1 MLRCLDLVMNSID
14 YIAVID
20 NNFNIVFNTRYETGV
35 NDTAQRVDRREYIN
49 RKYYEVYPEL
59 ELEKSTIMRAIRT
72 GEIVVGKN
80 QTVVDFK
87 GVELCTDNITIPII
101 RHGHTMGAVELAR
114 DVTTVDFKSGEE
126 NEKNKEF
133 DALIEKLKVMRG
145 QITFDSILTK
155 NEKMRHVI
163 AYARTL
169 AALPNHTLIYGETGT
184 GKELF
189 AQAMIKESGIPSS
202 KVVTENCAA
211 IPANLF
217 ESTLFGTIKGAY
229 TGAEN
234 KKGLMEEADG
244 GILFLDELNAMPYEV
259 QGKLLRVMQEGTFRK
274 LGSNAEKKVNVK
286 IIATMNI
293 DPEEAIEKKILRRDL
308 FYRFSSS
315 VVHIPR
321 LAERPE
327 DMEFYLDHFLKE
339 YNAVYG
345 KEIAGYDERLKA
357 LLRDYSWEGNV
368 RELKHL
374 VEAMV
379 ATCSGKILRVS
390 DMPDYVYQRVVK
402 GQDSYEEERMA
413 PIYQYPDL
421 SGDKPLNLAKYLEDQ
436 EREVITAALRQTG
449 GNKARASRLLEIP
462 RPTLIYRMEKLGI
475 KDMSEI

>member
-1 MLRCLDLVMNSID
+1 MLRCMDLVMNSVD
-14 YIAVID
+14 YIAIID
-20 NNFNIVFNTRYETGV
+20 SNFNLVFNTRYETNV
-35 NDTAQRVDRREYIN
+35 NYTAQTVPRSEYIN
-49 RKYYEVYPEL
+49 KKYYEVYPNL

-72 GEIVVGKN
+72 GEVVVGKN

-101 RHGHTMGAVELAR
+101 RRGRTMGAIELAR
-114 DVTTVDFKSGEE
+114 DVTTVDFKTNEDL
-126 NEKNKEF
+126 EKNKEF
-133 DALIEKLKVMRG
+133 DELIERMKAIHG
-145 QITFDSILTK
+145 QITFDSILTRNVRMK
-155 NEKMRHVI
+155 HVI
-163 AYARTL
+163 NYAKAL

-189 AQAMIKESGIPSS
+189 AQAMIKESGIPLSR
-202 KVVTENCAA
+202 VVTENCAA

-234 KKGLMEEADG
+234 KKGLLEEADG

-274 LGSNAEKKVNVK
+274 LGSNTEKKVNVK

-293 DPEEAIEKKILRRDL
+293 DPEEAIEKRILRRDL

-315 VVHIPR
+315 VVHIPS
-321 LAERPE
+321 LADRPE
-327 DMEFYLDHFLKE
+327 DLEFFLDHFLKE
-339 YNAVYG
+339 YNKTYG
-345 KEIAGYDERLKA
+345 KNIKGYDRKLTD
-357 LLRDYSWEGNV
+357 LLRDYSWDGNV

-379 ATCSGKILRVS
+379 ATSNENILTVS
-390 DMPDYVYQRVVK
+390 DMPDYVYQRIVK
-402 GQDSYEEERMA
+402 GQDSFEEEHLSA
-413 PIYQYPDL
+413 VYQAPDL
-421 SGDKPLNLAKYLEDQ
+421 SGGNPVNMMKYLEDQ
-436 EREVITAALRQTG
+436 ERELITQALRQTG

-475 KDMSEI
+475 E